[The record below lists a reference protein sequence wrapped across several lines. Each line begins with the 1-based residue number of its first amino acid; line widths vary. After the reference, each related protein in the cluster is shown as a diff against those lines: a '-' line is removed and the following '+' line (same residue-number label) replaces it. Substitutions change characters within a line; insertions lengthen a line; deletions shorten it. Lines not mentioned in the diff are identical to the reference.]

1 MRNLNLIVFI
11 LMLTSCSSALKIRV
25 DVLNREALRKF
36 PEFNKLE
43 AEQIYVKIKTAN
55 DKKLFDDY
63 RRDLKKL
70 VRDGIIKLTIDAE
83 IAEADAQTINT
94 KIDKAIDKTMD
105 KVKTEVD
112 ASLKSYETPA
122 PVNGLPDYAA
132 IKGKLEGS
140 VAPFL
145 QLKDDIET
153 ELDHPIEGFELF
165 FNQKKRELS
174 LSDDELLDDLLTS
187 SVVHSPKRF
196 WKRMKVENDF
206 SIAYKK
212 NNKKSAYSRT
222 LVRTFMG
229 NSDIAITMENKGHFT
244 VKGVRLDAAKVVE
257 ATFKGLTQSIHFLA
271 MTSGVPVKKDDS
283 EVPVL
288 PELEQLTKAKVETKE
303 NIQLFN
309 ESILQVANT
318 VLSQQRDLLGADA
331 TKKTTAL
338 KVTKDAFD
346 SHKVQ
351 FATPKND

>member
-1 MRNLNLIVFI
+1 MRNTYLIVFV
-11 LMLTSCSSALKIRV
+11 LMMTSCSSALKIRV

-43 AEQIYVKIKTAN
+43 AEQIYVKLKTAY
-55 DKKLFDDY
+55 DKSFFDEY
-63 RRDLKKL
+63 RKDLKKL
-70 VRDGIIKLTIDAE
+70 TRAEITKLVNDAVIAPADAPAITTKINTTID
-83 IAEADAQTINT
+83 QTLE
-94 KIDKAIDKTMD
+94 
-105 KVKTEVD
+105 KVKTDVD
-112 ASLKSYETPA
+112 GALKSYETPSL
-122 PVNGLPDYAA
+122 VKGLPEYAA
-132 IKGKLEGS
+132 IKGKIEAS
-140 VAPFL
+140 VVPFL
-145 QLKDDIET
+145 ELKHNLEVEIG
-153 ELDHPIEGFELF
+153 HPINGFDLF
-165 FNQKKRELS
+165 FEQKKRELS

-196 WKRMKVENDF
+196 WKLMKVKSDF
-206 SIAYKK
+206 SLSYKK
-212 NNKKSAYSRT
+212 TNKKSPYSRT

-283 EVPVL
+283 EVPLL
-288 PELEQLTKAKVETKE
+288 PELEQLSKARAETRE

-318 VLSQQRDLLGADA
+318 VLLQQVDLLGTDA

-346 SHKVQ
+346 SHRVQ
-351 FATPKND
+351 FTSTKK